1 MAQNLAFFEQGMT
14 ENGNTGPTSVA
25 TMFNQIYLPITS
37 DLDHY
42 RHLASNK
49 VSYQEKIN
57 GKNKKMY
64 QIYIKSGL

>member
-1 MAQNLAFFEQGMT
+1 MT
-14 ENGNTGPTSVA
+14 ENGNTGPTSVT

-37 DLDHY
+37 DLEDY
-42 RHLASNK
+42 RHLSSNK

>member
-1 MAQNLAFFEQGMT
+1 MT